1 MTFVYSNRKIYRKS
15 KTQHKI
21 LWKCFWMKKKTEPS
35 DEYSLK
41 LIQENYYSPSLT
53 KRKINLCFRTR
64 LVTPLS
70 PLGDCTKLVSR
81 RLRGGSFEKQALS
94 LTFDYLFLY
103 DMVICLCVRGLIP
116 EKVAMFS
123 RMVSS
128 TRIQNI
134 ACSIS

>member
-1 MTFVYSNRKIYRKS
+1 
-15 KTQHKI
+15 
-21 LWKCFWMKKKTEPS
+21 MKKKTEPS

-70 PLGDCTKLVSR
+70 PMGDCTKLVSR

-103 DMVICLCVRGLIP
+103 DMVTCLCVRGLIP
-116 EKVAMFS
+116 EKRCHVFKNGVINLYS
-123 RMVSS
+123 EYYFFYQVKKE
-128 TRIQNI
+128 N
-134 ACSIS
+134 